1 MKLDAG
7 TILGNMSAEQEGR
20 AKYRHGPVV
29 QGDATIFRLWAPGIR
44 QASLELAGRLPLP
57 MTRESDGFW
66 MVAAKQA
73 GPGTHYQ
80 FRVGDTV
87 FPDLASRQQATDS
100 SGWSVVRQPLEPS
113 PRKTPLRPW
122 HETIICEVH
131 VGTASPQGTFNG
143 LRERLEHF
151 RDAGYSCLEIMP
163 INEFPGRRN
172 WGYDGTLV
180 FAPEAAY
187 GTPDEL
193 RALVDRA
200 HELGLC
206 MVLDVVYNHFGET
219 DNFVQTYAPEWF
231 NHEVETPWGPGI
243 NFDEPMVRQFYYEN
257 ARMWLEE
264 YDFDGLRF
272 DSVHEIGTDSREL
285 FLTELAQQAMGAKR
299 HAKLIIENMENKAR
313 WLDRTEDDEPRLFA
327 AQWNDDIHHV
337 LNHLVTG
344 EPKYGYDDK
353 SRDPFADLEKALAD
367 GFVHDGEAEGQS
379 DGKTRDEP
387 ASRLPPDA
395 FITYV
400 QNHDQIGNRGDN
412 KRLPDRIS
420 AEKLDFLHFVTFLAP
435 QIPLLFMGE
444 EGQLR
449 TPFPFFV
456 DLPEQAAQAKRDER
470 YRQMAEMFKENI
482 PPEGLPDPNA
492 VETFHS
498 AKLDWEHFATEAG
511 RAALDRFRTLTR
523 FRREKL
529 WPLTAT
535 TCLDAWTARQGNAL
549 IITWRF
555 EAGHLTM
562 ALNPQDMPT
571 DIACVIDRGPVHSG
585 DFSQHGEV
593 LRLGAWSA
601 VAW

>member
-7 TILGNMSAEQEGR
+7 TNAENASEDR
-20 AKYRHGPVV
+20 PLNLHGPVTL
-29 QGDATIFRLWAPGIR
+29 GASTTFRLWAPSAKE
-44 QASLELAGRLPLP
+44 ASLVLEGNKLLPLSP
-57 MTRESDGFW
+57 TGEGFW
-66 MVAAKQA
+66 VATVKDA
-73 GPGTHYQ
+73 GPGTRYQ
-80 FRVGDTV
+80 FQIGDVT
-87 FPDLASRQQATDS
+87 FPDVASRQQAADS
-100 SGWSVVRQPLEPS
+100 SGWSIVRRPFEPS
-113 PRKTPLRPW
+113 PRKSPLRPW

-131 VGTASPQGTFNG
+131 VGTASPEGTFNG
-143 LRERLEHF
+143 LKDRLEHF
-151 RDAGYSCLEIMP
+151 RDAGYTCLEIMP
-163 INEFPGRRN
+163 VNEFPGARN
-172 WGYDGTLV
+172 WGYDGTLI

-200 HELGLC
+200 HALGLC

-219 DNFVQTYAPEWF
+219 DNFVPRYAPDWF
-231 NHEVETPWGPGI
+231 SQNVETPWGPGI
-243 NFDEPMVRQFYYEN
+243 NFDQPMVRQFYYEN
-257 ARMWLEE
+257 ACMWLNE

-285 FLTELAQQAMGAKR
+285 FLTELAQRAMSVKH
-299 HAKLIIENMENKAR
+299 HAKLIIENMENKAK
-313 WLDRTEDDEPRLFA
+313 WLDRTIDDEPKLFA

-344 EPKYGYDDK
+344 EPKYGYDDPLK
-353 SRDPFADLEKALAD
+353 DAFADLEKALAD
-367 GFVHDGEAEGQS
+367 GFVHDGEAEGES
-379 DGKTRDEP
+379 DGNSRGEP

-444 EGQLR
+444 EGQVR

-456 DLPEQAAQAKRDER
+456 DLSEQAAQAKREER
-470 YRQMAEMFKENI
+470 YKQMREMFKETI
-482 PPEGLPDPNA
+482 PPKGLPDPNA
-492 VETFHS
+492 VETFAS
-498 AKLDWEHFATEAG
+498 AKLDWTHFATKSG
-511 RAALDRFRTLTR
+511 RAALERFRTLAH
-523 FRREKL
+523 FRRDMV

-535 TCLDAWTARQGNAL
+535 TCLDARTARQGNAL
-549 IITWRF
+549 IITWQF
-555 EAGHLTM
+555 DAGSLTM
-562 ALNPQDMPT
+562 AINPQDVPT
-571 DIACVIDRGPVHSG
+571 DIACVIDRAPVHTG
-585 DFSQHGEV
+585 DFSQHGEI
-593 LRLGAWSA
+593 LRLGSWSA